1 MKKIILLLF
10 ILLLALMLY
19 SAKKATLTEVMKPA
33 TISVD
38 DHQLYVTEDAT
49 IFIYSLND
57 FSMLKKFGK
66 QGQGPQEFA
75 LHPRV
80 PVTLDV
86 TTKEIVINSLGKVS
100 YFTKKGEFLR
110 EIKPMPN
117 FYGFQPIGKE
127 FLGLGQAFEEK
138 ALYNTVNLFD
148 ANLNK
153 IKELYRADSGL
164 KGPGKGIQ
172 VLQRPFI
179 YQAYKNRILL
189 PGSEENFIEAY
200 NTEMKK
206 LFTIKVKQEKLPVTQ
221 EFKDKVIHYL
231 KTSARTKDIYEFLL
245 KPVTFPNHYPSI
257 QAFFVVDDRI
267 YVMTWKKEQLK
278 NQFYIYDMKGT
289 FIREHWIPLAYQ
301 NELELYPITL
311 KNGKLYQLIEDPDSE
326 EWILHI
332 SQIDL

>member
-10 ILLLALMLY
+10 VLLLALMLY
-19 SAKKATLTEVMKPA
+19 PANKILLSEIMKPG

-38 DHQLYVTEDAT
+38 DNQLYVTEDAS
-49 IFIYSLND
+49 IFIYSLKD
-57 FSMLKKFGK
+57 FSLQKKFGK

-86 TTKEIVINSLGKVS
+86 TTKDIIINSLGKVS

-110 EIKPMPN
+110 EIKPMAN

-127 FLGLGQAFEEK
+127 FLALGQSYEVK
-138 ALYNTVNLFD
+138 ALFNTVNLFD
-148 ANLNK
+148 ADLKK
-153 IKELYRADSGL
+153 IKELYRADSGM

-172 VLQRPFI
+172 VLQKPFLF
-179 YQAYKNRILL
+179 QAYKNRILL
-189 PGSEENFIEAY
+189 PGNQDNFIDIY
-200 NTEMKK
+200 DTEMKK
-206 LFTIKVKQEKLPVTQ
+206 LFTIKVKQQNLKVTQ
-221 EFKDKVIHYL
+221 KFKDQVIHFL
-231 KTSARTKDIYEFLL
+231 KTSARTKDIYEALL
-245 KPVTFPNHYPSI
+245 KPVTFPVYYPDI

-267 YVMTWKKEQLK
+267 YVMTWKKKQQK

-289 FIREHWIPLAYQ
+289 FIKEYWIPLAYQ

-311 KNGKLYQLIEDPDSE
+311 KNGKLYQLIEDPESE